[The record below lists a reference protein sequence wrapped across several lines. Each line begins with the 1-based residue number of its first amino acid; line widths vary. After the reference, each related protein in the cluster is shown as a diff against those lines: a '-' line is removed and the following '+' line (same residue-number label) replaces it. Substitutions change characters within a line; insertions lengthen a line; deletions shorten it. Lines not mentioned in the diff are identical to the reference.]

1 MNELKQRLLQMAR
14 STYGVI
20 EEDAI
25 EEIFE
30 SETQD
35 DLDNILFY
43 ITELIGVT
51 MYHLSQLRS
60 EVADLTLEEVK
71 GDRA

>member
-43 ITELIGVT
+43 ISEVIGVALF
-51 MYHLSQLRS
+51 HLSQLRS
-60 EVADLTLEEVK
+60 EVSGLTLEEVK